1 MKKALSIMMVVLI
14 CICTMACGSAAT
26 SSTEAADTASA
37 GESVS
42 EEPDASSKTAE
53 SDDAQ
58 QKADEQRDLLAA
70 FNSNPFP
77 ESLGSF
83 TTEDLDGNEVT
94 EAYFADAD
102 VTIVHIWATYCDPC
116 LEEME
121 NLGKMAESLPDNAKV
136 LGIVADVNS
145 PDAEEKEAAKQ
156 IISDNNVKFPSV
168 IANDSFTKLLTSVV
182 GVPTTFIVDSE
193 GNIVAEPIVGSDV
206 IGYKRMAKDYL
217 DTLNQ

>member
-1 MKKALSIMMVVLI
+1 MKKALSIMMIMLL
-14 CICTMACGSAAT
+14 CICTAACGSAAT
-26 SSTEAADTASA
+26 SSTEKADTAA

-42 EEPDASSKTAE
+42 AEPDASSKTDE

-70 FNSNPFP
+70 FNSNSFP
-77 ESLGSF
+77 ESLGAF

-145 PDAEEKEAAKQ
+145 PDAEELEAAKQ
-156 IISDNNVKFPSV
+156 ILIDNNVKFPSV

-193 GNIVAEPIVGSDV
+193 GNIVDEPIVGSDV